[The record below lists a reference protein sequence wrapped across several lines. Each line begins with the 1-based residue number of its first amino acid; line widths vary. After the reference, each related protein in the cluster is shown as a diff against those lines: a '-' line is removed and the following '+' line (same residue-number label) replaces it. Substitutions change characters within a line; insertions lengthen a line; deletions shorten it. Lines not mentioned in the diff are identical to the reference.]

1 MSAGKQSLKQS
12 LTAHFEH
19 LRKSNSMTSAP
30 DELSSP
36 GVTKPEEGPSPSP
49 ELDGE
54 VSFTSSSVTASETG
68 VNAERRVAGTDVKAE
83 RRRTTEEEVLVFV
96 FFLPSREV
104 VDVL

>member
-1 MSAGKQSLKQS
+1 
-12 LTAHFEH
+12 
-19 LRKSNSMTSAP
+19 MTSAP

-68 VNAERRVAGTDVKAE
+68 VNAERRVAGTTDVKAE